1 MQTDSREVRIGLLSA
16 VTAHLL
22 WGVFPIFWR
31 QLGDFDAMQVVCH
44 RVLWSFVTLAIYL
57 PFMWRGF
64 DVDTRQ
70 KLKASVQTKKIWL
83 IYAAAAGLIAV
94 NWLTFIWAVNHDR
107 VLEAS
112 LGYYINP
119 LLNVLIGVWVLGER
133 LTGSQWLAIG
143 CATLGVTI
151 MTVAGGG
158 LPWVSLVLA
167 SSFALYALIKKKA
180 PLPALLGLLLETAT
194 LLLPAVL
201 YIGFVEFSGT
211 SLSGDPGAF
220 RSGDLRLLVLL
231 ILGGTVT
238 IAPLSLFAFAARR
251 APLSAIGVLQYI
263 APTMQFLLGVFLYSE
278 PFDRWQLIGFI
289 FVWIALGLYMIST
302 RRAAVTTARITASR

>member
-1 MQTDSREVRIGLLSA
+1 MLTDDRQVRIGLLSA
-16 VTAHLL
+16 VAAHLL

-44 RVLWSFVTLAIYL
+44 RVLWSFTTLAIYL
-57 PFMWRGF
+57 PFMWRRL
-64 DVDTRQ
+64 DVDARKNL
-70 KLKASVQTKKIWL
+70 KLSLQTKKIWL
-83 IYAAAAGLIAV
+83 IYAAAAGLIAL

-119 LLNVLIGVWVLGER
+119 LLNVVIGVWVLGER
-133 LTGSQWLAIG
+133 LTGSQWIAIA
-143 CATLGVTI
+143 CATLGVAI

-167 SSFALYALIKKKA
+167 SSFAVYALIKKKA
-180 PLPALLGLLLETAT
+180 PLPALLGLLLETAA

-201 YIGFVEFSGT
+201 YIIFVEVSGN
-211 SLSGDPGAF
+211 SFAGDQGAFGSGDM
-220 RSGDLRLLVLL
+220 RLLMLL
-231 ILGGTVT
+231 MLGGTVT

-278 PFDRWQLIGFI
+278 DFDGWQLLGFI

-302 RRAAVTTARITASR
+302 RRATATTKRITAGR